1 MYNTPPQIFRIELI
15 DVSNVEKCELHW
27 LRKFCFLQRAF
38 FFFLNNDVTLIW
50 LNSHSFNQTT
60 VFDWQNSTKKI
71 HQAEI
76 LLQPFWRA
84 AFTKQVAR
92 WVFQV
97 GLSPQDLVFTKH
109 QATCLSGSTSRAQQF
124 RRGGRSLMHWRQ
136 IGGTD
141 IADVTEKS
149 TVVNHLR
156 FSI

>member
-60 VFDWQNSTKKI
+60 VFDWQNSTKNI

-92 WVFQV
+92 GFFRLVSALRIWSSQSIRPPASLVAPAVLSSFAV
-97 GLSPQDLVFTKH
+97 G
-109 QATCLSGSTSRAQQF
+109 
-124 RRGGRSLMHWRQ
+124 
-136 IGGTD
+136 
-141 IADVTEKS
+141 DVA
-149 TVVNHLR
+149 
-156 FSI
+156 